1 MKVKLL
7 HTTGNRD
14 IIETIWDKPEPAKD
28 EIEVRAVFT
37 GVCSSDVAM
46 YNGDF
51 PTLPKEIQGHE
62 GLGLVTKVGALVE
75 TNMGIK
81 KGDMVATR
89 GEPGFADYYNA
100 KQGTFVKVPNNADPK
115 YILEP
120 VACGINVANAVINAD
135 NQDKNQCI
143 AIIGTGFLA
152 RVTHYA
158 LKRKGYTNFIVYGKA
173 YPEYWDK
180 QDVTQM
186 KHTGFHLEMP
196 AGMAL
201 KGFDAFIDYSSKAQY
216 MTGDYVNENG
226 IYVCAAEKK
235 VDSIDFSKFLW
246 KNITIKFPSPRDT
259 TFIQSMRYARECI
272 KTGSL
277 NVSDMWCKSYNRDN
291 AKTAFENKLNGTDKG
306 RSYLI
311 WMR

>member
-7 HTTGNRD
+7 HTTGKQD
-14 IIETIWDKPEPAKD
+14 LIETIWDKPEPEND

-62 GLGLVTKVGALVE
+62 GLGMVTKVGSLVE
-75 TNMGIK
+75 ANMGIE

-89 GEPGFADYYNA
+89 GEPGFADYYNC
-100 KQGTFVKVPNNADPK
+100 KQGTFVKVPNKADPK

-120 VACGINVANAVINAD
+120 VACGINVANAVYNHSE
-135 NQDKNQCI
+135 DKEQSI

-152 RVTHYA
+152 RVTHYT
-158 LKRKGYTNFIVYGKA
+158 LKRAGYKNFTVYGSA

-180 QDVTQM
+180 QNVTQI
-186 KHTGFHLEMP
+186 KHTGFHLQMP
-196 AGMAL
+196 TDTM
-201 KGFDAFIDYSSKAQY
+201 GFDAFIDYSSKPQY
-216 MTGDYVNENG
+216 ITSNYVNDNG
-226 IYVCAAEKK
+226 IFVLAAEKK
-235 VDSIDFSKFLW
+235 VDNLDFSKYLW
-246 KNITIKFPSPRDT
+246 GNITIKCPSPRDK
-259 TFIQSMRYARECI
+259 TFIDSMRYARECI
-272 KTGSL
+272 KSGSL
-277 NVSDMWCKSYNRDN
+277 NVSDMWCKGYNRDN

-306 RSYLI
+306 RTYLI
-311 WMR
+311 WMS

>member
-7 HTTGNRD
+7 HTTGKQD
-14 IIETIWDKPEPAKD
+14 LIESIWDKPEPAKD
-28 EIEVRAVFT
+28 EIEVKALMT

-62 GLGLVTKVGALVE
+62 GLGVVTKVGSLVE
-75 TNMGIK
+75 ANMGIT

-100 KQGTFVKVPNNADPK
+100 KQGTFVKVPNKADPK

-120 VACGINVANAVINAD
+120 VACGINVANAVYNHS
-135 NQDKNQCI
+135 NNTEQTI

-158 LKRKGYTNFIVYGKA
+158 LKRRGYKNFYVYGKA
-173 YPEYWDK
+173 YPEHWEK
-180 QDVTQM
+180 QDVVRMT
-186 KHTGFHLEMP
+186 HTGFHLQMP
-196 AGMAL
+196 TDIQ
-201 KGFDAFIDYSSKAQY
+201 GFDAFIDYSSKPQY
-216 MTGDYVNENG
+216 ITSNYVNENG
-226 IYVCAAEKK
+226 VFVLAAEKK
-235 VDSIDFSKFLW
+235 VDNLDFSKYLW
-246 KNITIKFPSPRDT
+246 NNITIKCPSPRDN
-259 TFIQSMRYARECI
+259 TFIDSMRYARECI
-272 KTGSL
+272 KSGSL
-277 NVSDMWCKSYNRDN
+277 NVSDMSVKSYDRDD

-306 RSYLI
+306 RSYLT
-311 WMR
+311 WA

>member
-28 EIEVRAVFT
+28 EVEVRAVFT

-51 PTLPKEIQGHE
+51 PTLPQEIQGHE
-62 GLGLVTKVGALVE
+62 GLGLVTKVGSIVNAN
-75 TNMGIK
+75 TGIK
-81 KGDMVATR
+81 EGDMVATR

-100 KQGTFVKVPNNADPK
+100 KQGTFVKVPNKADPK

-120 VACGINVANAVINAD
+120 VACGINVANAVCNHSD
-135 NQDKNQCI
+135 NKEQSI

-152 RVTHYA
+152 RVTHYT
-158 LKRKGYTNFIVYGKA
+158 LKRNGYKNFTVYGNA
-173 YPEYWDK
+173 YPDYWNNE
-180 QDVTQM
+180 DVTLM

-196 AGMAL
+196 TVISTE
-201 KGFDAFIDYSSKAQY
+201 GFDAFIDYSSKPQY

-226 IYVCAAEKK
+226 VYVCAAEKK
-235 VDSIDFSKFLW
+235 VDSIDFSKYLW
-246 KNITIKFPSPRDT
+246 KNITIKFPSPRDK
-259 TFIQSMRYARECI
+259 TFIESMRYARECI
-272 KTGSL
+272 KSGSL
-277 NVSDMWCKSYNRDN
+277 NVSDMWCKPYNRDN

-306 RSYLI
+306 RTYLV
-311 WMR
+311 WMS